1 MFVVQPYCNSENLRL
16 TYSEV
21 FFPIADA
28 NQDIESVTK
37 IVVKPPKQRRQ
48 VGHPKKKKRIRSKGE
63 GKRLK
68 CIGAIDT
75 VIIGGHAKSLIILL
89 LCLSR

>member
-28 NQDIESVTK
+28 NQDIEFVTK

-68 CIGAIDT
+68 CDRCDRYGYNRRTCKEPDNT
-75 VIIGGHAKSLIILL
+75 VVMFI
-89 LCLSR
+89 